1 MTAIGA
7 SCLYEMLWTLLSLE
21 GPPFQLWGAHHATL
35 TDFLQQLDNQPV
47 AIADLIW
54 FRDVLCNWGPS
65 QDQKDSAEC
74 TQRLLNW
81 LQTSAFDMSWE
92 RRLETADGIVIAD
105 HNTAYTP
112 ITLTITRHVHDS
124 GACTLNDL
132 LCLWSQEHSMRAALL
147 GAPPCICLAIDR
159 YYQDEAGNI
168 GRSMC
173 HIGVETEVNL
183 PVFISNALRWDY
195 TGYIP
200 VAGVAHMGL
209 DMAGHCKAL
218 LKLAPTLISVTQ
230 PAAWMETEDG
240 QAPRPI
246 WQVPTWFS
254 QHSTVIWL
262 VRTDC
267 LQLQTYRHPLRDMT
281 IAPMNED
288 EFQTAEHTASMV
300 PDHHAALDTQ
310 LLTLLRAQSG
320 AMEDT

>member
-1 MTAIGA
+1 
-7 SCLYEMLWTLLSLE
+7 
-21 GPPFQLWGAHHATL
+21 
-35 TDFLQQLDNQPV
+35 
-47 AIADLIW
+47 
-54 FRDVLCNWGPS
+54 
-65 QDQKDSAEC
+65 
-74 TQRLLNW
+74 
-81 LQTSAFDMSWE
+81 
-92 RRLETADGIVIAD
+92 
-105 HNTAYTP
+105 
-112 ITLTITRHVHDS
+112 
-124 GACTLNDL
+124 
-132 LCLWSQEHSMRAALL
+132 
-147 GAPPCICLAIDR
+147 
-159 YYQDEAGNI
+159 
-168 GRSMC
+168 MC

-218 LKLAPTLISVTQ
+218 LKLAPTLISATQ

-267 LQLQTYRHPLRDMT
+267 LRLQTYRHPLSDLP
-281 IAPMNED
+281 IAPMNEY
-288 EFQTAEHTASMV
+288 EFQPAEHTASMV
-300 PDHHAALDTQ
+300 TDHHAALDTQ